1 MTRAA
6 DMREDWVALRDRYER
21 LLVARL
27 EIDPP
32 LDEVAKYA
40 LAGGKRVRPMLVEHV
55 GRVVRAP
62 AAALTEVAIAVE
74 YLHTASLLLDDLRCM
89 DDAAQRRNA
98 PPAHVKFSEAE
109 AILTAVSLLSRAYAV
124 LLSAPT
130 KPETSVAMAAAVAAT
145 VSRSMAPGQAIELK
159 SSASSDA
166 RADESQAIHANKT
179 ASLFELAAR
188 IACRCADAEG
198 PVEDRLVAFATALGL
213 AFQIVDDLQDVADP
227 GEARGNLARI
237 EGTEGAAQRAREQLE
252 HARAAA
258 RVDPAGGLA
267 ALVDWLSAAL
277 DEAVDGARAKP
288 AAAASAA
295 VRGDKRP

>member
-1 MTRAA
+1 MTRSA
-6 DMREDWVALRDRYER
+6 DMGVDWVALRDRYER

-40 LAGGKRVRPMLVEHV
+40 LAGGKRLRPMLVEQV
-55 GRVVRAP
+55 GRVLRAP
-62 AAALTEVAIAVE
+62 PAALTDVAIAVE

-89 DDAAQRRNA
+89 DDASQRRNA
-98 PPAHVKFSEAE
+98 PPAHVRFSEAE

-124 LLSAPT
+124 LLSTPA
-130 KPETSVAMAAAVAAT
+130 KPETNVAMAAAVAAT
-145 VSRSMAPGQAIELK
+145 VSRSMAPGQAVELRTR
-159 SSASSDA
+159 AT
-166 RADESQAIHANKT
+166 RADEAQAIHANKT
-179 ASLFELAAR
+179 ASLFGLAAR

-198 PVEDRLVAFATALGL
+198 PVEERLVAFASALGL

-237 EGTEGAAQRAREQLE
+237 EGTEGAAQRAREHLE

-277 DEAVDGARAKP
+277 DEAVAGTRPRPP
-288 AAAASAA
+288 AAAASTA
-295 VRGDKRP
+295 VKGDTRP